1 MNYCRFAVPHL
12 RLGADIVRSSS
23 CFHKLCVLHPVNM
36 KHKMDTCSRERS
48 HGRESHGGSLRSLSS
63 GPASP
68 PAPGLGTSPQST
80 DPEPRPAT
88 PPWSPDLGPPPAPT
102 HCCMSGCHN
111 CVWIEHAERLLAFYQ
126 DGGDRALE
134 AIEENVE
141 DENLKAYLKMEIRLL
156 KKQ

>member
-1 MNYCRFAVPHL
+1 ML

-36 KHKMDTCSRERS
+36 RHLFQRAFPRPGVPRGERPS
-48 HGRESHGGSLRSLSS
+48 A

-126 DGGDRALE
+126 DGGPGAGGHRGE
-134 AIEENVE
+134 
-141 DENLKAYLKMEIRLL
+141 RGG
-156 KKQ
+156 